1 MLNSPSQ
8 YGMRYG
14 MAAGTKATFS
24 LDRPTIQ
31 KIDSLA
37 ERWGVSKTEVL
48 RRAITRATEAEQ
60 ITVDERID
68 ALHTL
73 QRWVKEKKIDTDKWR
88 RTIKD
93 GRR

>member
-8 YGMRYG
+8 YGMQYG
-14 MAAGTKATFS
+14 MAAGT
-24 LDRPTIQ
+24 
-31 KIDSLA
+31 
-37 ERWGVSKTEVL
+37 
-48 RRAITRATEAEQ
+48 EQ

-68 ALHTL
+68 ALQTL

-88 RTIKD
+88 RTIED